1 MEALL
6 WATLGAVVATGVCVL
21 ILLARTFTT
30 ADPAAAALREG
41 AAALREEMGSGFRD
55 SRQEAQ
61 QASRDLRQEVGDH
74 IGAFGQAQHKG
85 LESVLGQLQHLADS
99 NRESLDKLR
108 DGFTQ
113 SVTRL
118 QESNEKKL
126 DQMREVVDEKLQ
138 STLEKRL
145 GESFKLVSDRLEAV
159 HDGLGEMKKLASDVG
174 DLSRVLGNVKT
185 RGTFGEAQLGALLEQ
200 VLSPAQYAANV
211 ETRAGSNRRI
221 EYAVRLP
228 GADGAQEQVWLPIDS
243 KFPMDDYM
251 RLVEAEEKADVERVR
266 ELRTQLARSVRNS
279 AKMIREKYVEPPHT
293 TPFGIL
299 FLPTESLYAEILRS
313 PGLVEDLQ
321 DREHILVTGPTTLF
335 ALLNSLRVGFRTLAI
350 QERSSE
356 VWRVLGAV
364 KNEFGKFA
372 GVLDKVRRQL
382 RTASSTL
389 EESGKRTRAME
400 RKLRDVE
407 EISAG
412 EAVELLG
419 LASASG
425 EDADD
430 G

>member
-6 WATLGAVVATGVCVL
+6 WAILGAVVVTGASVL
-21 ILLARTFTT
+21 VLLARTFSTT
-30 ADPAAAALREG
+30 DPAAAALRE
-41 AAALREEMGSGFRD
+41 EVGSGFRD

-61 QASRDLRQEVGDH
+61 QASRDLRREVGDS
-74 IGAFGQAQHKG
+74 IAAFGQAQHKG
-85 LESVLGQLQHLADS
+85 LESVLGQLQHLDDS
-99 NRESLDKLR
+99 NRESLDRLR
-108 DGFTQ
+108 EGFTQ

-118 QESNEKKL
+118 QESNERKL

-145 GESFKLVSDRLEAV
+145 GESFRLVSERLEAV
-159 HDGLGEMKKLASDVG
+159 HDGLGEMRKLASDVG

-200 VLSPAQYAANV
+200 VLSPAQYSTNV
-211 ETRAGSNRRI
+211 ETRPGSGKRI

-228 GADGAQEQVWLPIDS
+228 GTDAAQEQVWLPIDS
-243 KFPMDDYM
+243 KFPMADYM
-251 RLVEAEEKADVERVR
+251 RLVEAEEKADVDRVR
-266 ELRTQLARSVRNS
+266 ELRTQLARSVRTS
-279 AKMIREKYVEPPHT
+279 AKVIREKYVEPPHT

-299 FLPTESLYAEILRS
+299 FLPTESLYAEIPRS

-321 DREHILVTGPTTLF
+321 DHEHILVTGPTTLF

-364 KNEFGKFA
+364 KTEFGKFA
-372 GVLDKVRRQL
+372 GVLDKVGRQL

-389 EESGKRTRAME
+389 EESGTRTRAME

-407 EISAG
+407 EIAVG

-419 LASASG
+419 LDAASG
-425 EDADD
+425 EDLDD

>member
-6 WATLGAVVATGVCVL
+6 WAILGAVGAMGACVL
-21 ILLARTFTT
+21 VLLARTFTK
-30 ADPAAAALREG
+30 ADPSAALREG
-41 AAALREEMGSGFRD
+41 AAALREEVGSGFRD

-61 QASRDLRQEVGDH
+61 QASRDLRQEVGDS

-85 LESVLGQLQHLADS
+85 LESLLGQLQHLADS

-138 STLEKRL
+138 STLERRL

-159 HDGLGEMKKLASDVG
+159 HDGLGEMRKLASDVG

-200 VLSPAQYAANV
+200 VLSPAQYATNV
-211 ETRAGSNRRI
+211 ETRAGSNKRI

-228 GADGAQEQVWLPIDS
+228 GADAAQEQIWLPIDS

-251 RLVEAEEKADVERVR
+251 RLVEAEEKADVEGVR
-266 ELRTQLARSVRNS
+266 ELRIQLARAVRNS

-299 FLPTESLYAEILRS
+299 FLPAESLYAEILRS
-313 PGLVEDLQ
+313 PGLVEELQ

-350 QERSSE
+350 QERSAE

-364 KNEFGKFA
+364 KTEFGKFA
-372 GVLDKVRRQL
+372 GVLDKVSRQL

-419 LASASG
+419 LAAASG
-425 EDADD
+425 EDVDD